1 MVITP
6 EKNIYLPD
14 DYIPFEYDPAK
25 LKLSSRQLDEFERW
39 TKFVQWGR
47 KNPVLF
53 AEQVFG
59 LEFMDYQRYVF
70 MMSWNTPYVFYFYG
84 ECFGNQ
90 KWFVDAFADCL
101 YTIF

>member
-14 DYIPFEYDPAK
+14 DYMPFEYDPAK
-25 LKLSSRQLDEFERW
+25 MRLSTRQLEEFERW

-47 KNPVLF
+47 RNPVLF

-59 LEFMDYQRYVF
+59 LEFIGLPEIRFHDELEHTVCC
-70 MMSWNTPYVFYFYG
+70 V
-84 ECFGNQ
+84 
-90 KWFVDAFADCL
+90 VL
-101 YTIF
+101 